1 MAQKPLDPHG
11 GSAVIVGTKLVPA
24 DADRLDQLA
33 ERRGKTRSAT
43 VRELIWQA
51 IREEQDTGPPGPQAA

>member
-1 MAQKPLDPHG
+1 MAQRPLDPHG

-33 ERRGKTRSAT
+33 ERRGMTRSAAL
-43 VRELIWQA
+43 RAL
-51 IREEQDTGPPGPQAA
+51 IREAIGGERDTGPPPQAA